1 MSTSSI
7 NTAAFESRDF
17 SAIFDHVSIG
27 VQDIKTAMAFYRPSL
42 AALGLEVVMDKG
54 FAVAFGNGSGRQWL
68 WISEPI
74 ENPRQVSPNN
84 GAHFAMIAPNRAC
97 VRAFYDAAMANGGR
111 DAGAP
116 GLRPEYIP
124 TYYGAFVLDPDGNKI
139 EAVCRNAEPDD

>member
-1 MSTSSI
+1 MSENEI
-7 NTAAFESRDF
+7 NKGAFDSRDF

-27 VQDIKTAMAFYRPSL
+27 VRNIETATAFYRPCL

-68 WISEPI
+68 WVSEPI
-74 ENPRQVSPNN
+74 EDPNSVAPNN
-84 GAHFAMIAPNRAC
+84 GAHFAFLAKDRAS
-97 VRAFYDAAMANGGR
+97 VRDFYEAAMNNGGR

-116 GLRPEYIP
+116 GLRPEYTP

-139 EAVCRNAEPDD
+139 EAVCRNDEPDS

>member
-1 MSTSSI
+1 MSD
-7 NTAAFESRDF
+7 NEMNKAAFDSRDF

-27 VQDIKTAMAFYRPSL
+27 VRDIKRATAFYEPTL
-42 AALGLEVVMDKG
+42 ATLGLEIVMDKG

-68 WISEPI
+68 WVSEPI
-74 ENPRQVSPNN
+74 DKGSDVVANN
-84 GAHFAMIAPNRAC
+84 GAHFALIANSRST

-111 DAGAP
+111 DDGAP

-139 EAVCRNAEPDD
+139 EAVCRKAEDD

>member
-84 GAHFAMIAPNRAC
+84 GAHFAMIASNRAC
-97 VRAFYDAAMANGGR
+97 VRAFYEAAMANGGR
-111 DAGAP
+111 NAGAP